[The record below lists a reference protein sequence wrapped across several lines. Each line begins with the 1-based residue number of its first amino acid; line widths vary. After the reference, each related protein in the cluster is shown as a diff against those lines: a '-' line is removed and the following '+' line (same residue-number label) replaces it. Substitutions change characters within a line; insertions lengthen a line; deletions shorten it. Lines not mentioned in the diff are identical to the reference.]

1 MKLQPTVMAKALAEL
16 MLKYEPEPIPVPEVS
31 EATMVDF
38 ELADLLG
45 APARPASFPD
55 AENLSGSIAK
65 SNSTWHSWSKP

>member
-1 MKLQPTVMAKALAEL
+1 MKPQPTVMAKALAEF

-55 AENLSGSIAK
+55 AETPFWINCQVELDLAFME
-65 SNSTWHSWSKP
+65 